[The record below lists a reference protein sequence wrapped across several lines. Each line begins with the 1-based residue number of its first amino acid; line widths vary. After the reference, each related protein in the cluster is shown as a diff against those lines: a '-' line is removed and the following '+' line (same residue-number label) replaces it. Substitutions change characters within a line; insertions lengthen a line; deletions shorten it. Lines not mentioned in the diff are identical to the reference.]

1 MILIVYKKR
10 FILSE
15 SVYIRVTLREPIV
28 MLLNIQLINIK
39 MRFRRAQ

>member
-1 MILIVYKKR
+1 MILIVYKER

-39 MRFRRAQ
+39 NAFRRAQ